1 MEDASRDY
9 QGVDFWDQDW
19 RAQLFASATWRQAT
33 IPILT
38 LIE

>member
-1 MEDASRDY
+1 MEDASRGY
-9 QGVDFWDQDW
+9 EHGDFWDQDW
-19 RAQLFASATWRQAT
+19 RAPLFASASWRQAT